1 MAEMNDTF
9 NAIFS
14 LAKDGRDI
22 RDEGLPPEEFAAHLL
37 VAESVLDQIADEVK
51 AGKKSIKDYRE
62 LTGETLN
69 KARRNPNATLDEFAE
84 PEMPRGTNLDNFA
97 TEEANQQ
104 PQDSAEEV
112 AT

>member
-37 VAESVLDQIADEVK
+37 MAESVLDQIAEKVK

-69 KARRNPNATLDEFAE
+69 EARRNPNATLDKFAE
-84 PEMPRGTNLDNFA
+84 PEMHRSTGLDNFA
-97 TEEANQQ
+97 TEEPHQ
-104 PQDSAEEV
+104 PAPDSAEE
-112 AT
+112 ATT

>member
-37 VAESVLDQIADEVK
+37 MAESVLDQIAEKVK

-62 LTGETLN
+62 LIGETLN
-69 KARRNPNATLDEFAE
+69 EARRNPNATLDQFAE
-84 PEMPRGTNLDNFA
+84 PEMPRSTGLDNFA
-97 TEEANQQ
+97 TEEPHQ
-104 PQDSAEEV
+104 PEQDSAEE
-112 AT
+112 ATT